1 MAISTKSKS
10 SKRDALI
17 DTAKALLWE
26 RGFEAMSPKAV
37 LRHSGAGQ
45 GSLYHHFEGKRDLA
59 ATALEQINAE
69 AREDLDRRIHQ
80 DLAPMARIFAYLD
93 APRDGLKGCRLGR
106 LANEQAIF
114 DPVLGPIVADYFLY
128 IEEHLSRA
136 VKDAKQTGELP
147 QSLKPKE
154 IARTLIA
161 TVQGGYVISR
171 VHNDADALNDAI
183 RGAKTLL
190 HELAKR

>member
-1 MAISTKSKS
+1 MATTAKPKT

-69 AREDLDRRIHQ
+69 AREDLDRRIRP
-80 DLAPMARIFAYLD
+80 DLDPMARIFAYLD

-114 DPVLGPIVADYFLY
+114 DPVLGPIVADYFRY
-128 IEEHLSRA
+128 IEEHLARA
-136 VKDAKQTGELP
+136 IKDAKHIGTLP
-147 QSLKPKE
+147 QALKPKDV
-154 IARTLIA
+154 ARTLIA
-161 TVQGGYVISR
+161 AVQGGYVISR
-171 VHNDADALNDAI
+171 VHNDAGALNDSI
-183 RGAKTLL
+183 RGAKSMLR
-190 HELAKR
+190 ELAKP